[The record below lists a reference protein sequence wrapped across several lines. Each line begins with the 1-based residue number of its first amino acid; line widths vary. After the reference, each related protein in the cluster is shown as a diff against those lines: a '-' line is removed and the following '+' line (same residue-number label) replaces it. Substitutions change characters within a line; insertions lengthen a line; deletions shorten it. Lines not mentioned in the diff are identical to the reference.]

1 MGCHLVTKEWVDNHW
16 SLILWKMIGMACL
29 EPEKIAKKWSWD
41 EVMRQLHMRYQRE
54 LAGSSRPALR
64 LITTQDA
71 PPSGPIVLCISNIF
85 WTDEHIDDAGQ
96 SVPAHPELE
105 ITDGWYRLRAKV
117 DESLARAARNKVL
130 RTGRKIACS
139 GARLDS
145 SKKDPMEILEAYD
158 SVRLILSGNS
168 THLASWHTSLGF
180 QSTPFVA
187 TLRSLTPDGGGVP
200 LLDLIITNIYPIAF
214 IEFITLST
222 GEIIREGPRI
232 EKDEAIEE
240 ARWQA
245 KRTREAAKLQES
257 LEKRLDKLESFAD
270 RLDHIAG
277 GFNPSAEESPPD
289 NLDNLVDELEDSE
302 DPTSILST
310 VPKDNA
316 GWLALLLRKK
326 CETDR
331 NHISEQVDRELATSF
346 TPRQVRNF
354 RVLCIKD
361 ARIARRPSTR
371 TAQLT
376 VWDAM
381 SMQND
386 DGGGPAGSFRVGQRY
401 LVSNLIPTQQSA
413 WMGLEPG
420 SEVYLSTKRDSK
432 WRLIS

>member
-1 MGCHLVTKEWVDNHW
+1 MVE
-16 SLILWKMIGMACL
+16 MIGMACL

-41 EVMRQLHMRYQRE
+41 EVMWQLHMRYQRE
-54 LAGSSRPALR
+54 LASSSRPALR

-96 SVPAHPELE
+96 SVLHILNWRSRM
-105 ITDGWYRLRAKV
+105 D
-117 DESLARAARNKVL
+117 VL

-145 SKKDPMEILEAYD
+145 SKKDPMEILEAYN

-240 ARWQA
+240 AQWQPQHLHL
-245 KRTREAAKLQES
+245 TSTSEASGQITFCGTDSSEFTGDITFVSIMSMNPAS
-257 LEKRLDKLESFAD
+257 DFWGLDQSIKYGS
-270 RLDHIAG
+270 
-277 GFNPSAEESPPD
+277 
-289 NLDNLVDELEDSE
+289 
-302 DPTSILST
+302 TSILST
-310 VPKDNA
+310 TA
-316 GWLALLLRKK
+316 GILARLSL
-326 CETDR
+326 
-331 NHISEQVDRELATSF
+331 QPATLF
-346 TPRQVRNF
+346 PHPHHT
-354 RVLCIKD
+354 
-361 ARIARRPSTR
+361 
-371 TAQLT
+371 
-376 VWDAM
+376 
-381 SMQND
+381 
-386 DGGGPAGSFRVGQRY
+386 GS
-401 LVSNLIPTQQSA
+401 L
-413 WMGLEPG
+413 
-420 SEVYLSTKRDSK
+420 
-432 WRLIS
+432 